1 MDSIKSLLNP
11 RSIAVVGA
19 SQRPGRGTGVVANL
33 RDAGFDGE
41 ILAVNPRYDD
51 VVGYKCYPGVAAL
64 PAGVECIVAAVG
76 ADAACDALE
85 QAYEKGIRAAVVLAA
100 GFGEGGHGEPRAQRL
115 KALAAK
121 GMCICGPNCFGFIN
135 VKAKTAAFSGP
146 IPQPLRPGA
155 VALVSQSGGLGAS
168 AFTPLM
174 ADRGLG
180 FSHFVSCGNQ
190 LGATIEDYVEFFVD
204 DPEIAVVA
212 IVIEALK
219 NPQKLAAAANKAR
232 ARRKSLLLYQAGR
245 SAAGQLM
252 IRSHTGALATN
263 GEVLAAFLRR
273 CGIVQVTAFDVFVET
288 IALFATAPHDDA
300 IADDVIVVSG
310 SGGAAAHA
318 TDVLDEAGVKL
329 AHFEAATA
337 QGLRAVQPEFG
348 SVTNPIDGTGAM
360 YDDPALLPRIFATLT
375 AERRR
380 PVIAASV
387 TVRGGGHDSVNR
399 LAGAIAEAA
408 RASGRTFVAFQYTP
422 LGGPLNCATIEMLRG
437 ARVPVLLGI
446 ANAMRALR
454 YLPMRRDYWL
464 RTPAKPDHGLTP
476 LAGAGDLGDFLSARA
491 ALSSCGIPIVET
503 MPARSE
509 EEAVAAWR
517 LLGVPVAVKAAI
529 PGLMHKSDIGAV
541 RLGCAGADEVVQAFR
556 AVVANARKAGFEDKF
571 QVIVQP
577 MIKGV
582 AEAYAGV
589 IDDRLFGPAI
599 CFGLGGIFI
608 EIFNDVRTE
617 TAPLSRA
624 DALAMIRGIRGAKIL
639 TGTRGRTVGDID
651 GLADLLVRL
660 GQFAL
665 ANTGRFRA
673 LDLNPIIV
681 KPQGEGVLAVDVAVE
696 ATAGETSEPGPRQP
710 DAAFAAHQPYSF
722 STIQREDDE

>member
-1 MDSIKSLLNP
+1 MGSIRSLLNP
-11 RSIAVVGA
+11 RSIAVAGA
-19 SQRPGRGTGVVANL
+19 SQRRGRGTGVIANL
-33 RDAGFDGE
+33 RDAGFEGE
-41 ILAVNPRYDD
+41 IFAVNPRYDD
-51 VVGYKCYPGVAAL
+51 VLGYKCYPSVAAL
-64 PAGVECIVAAVG
+64 PAGVECIVVAVG
-76 ADAACDALE
+76 ADAACNVLD

-146 IPQPLRPGA
+146 IPKPLRPGA

-174 ADRGLG
+174 ADRQLG

-204 DPEIAVVA
+204 DPDIDVVA

-219 NPQKLAAAANKAR
+219 NPQKLATAAHKAR
-232 ARRKSLLLYQAGR
+232 AHRKSLLLYQTGR

-252 IRSHTGALATN
+252 VRSHTGALTTN
-263 GEVLAAFLRR
+263 GEILAAFLRR
-273 CGIVQVTAFDVFVET
+273 CGVVQVMAFDVFVET
-288 IALFATAPHDDA
+288 IELFATAPRDES
-300 IADDVIVVSG
+300 ITEDVIVVSG
-310 SGGAAAHA
+310 SGGGAAYA
-318 TDVLDEAGVKL
+318 TDVLDDAGVKL
-329 AHFEAATA
+329 ANFEPATE
-337 QGLRAVQPEFG
+337 QRLCAVQPEFA
-348 SVTNPIDGTGAM
+348 SVTNPIDCTGAM
-360 YDDPALLPRIFATLT
+360 YDDPALMPKIFATLT

-387 TVRGGGHDSVNR
+387 TVRGGGHESVSQ
-399 LAGAIAEAA
+399 LAGAIVEAA
-408 RASGRTFVAFQYTP
+408 RSSGRTFVAFQYTP
-422 LGGPLNCATIEMLRG
+422 LGGPLNSATIEMLRG

-446 ANAMRALR
+446 ASSMRALR

-464 RTPAKPDHGLTP
+464 QTAAKPDHRVAP
-476 LAGAGDLGDFLSARA
+476 LAAASDLGDFMSARA
-491 ALSSCGIPIVET
+491 ALVSCGIPIVD
-503 MPARSE
+503 AILACSE
-509 EEAVAAWR
+509 DEAVAAWR
-517 LLGVPVAVKAAI
+517 RMGVPVAIKAAV

-541 RLGCAGADEVVQAFR
+541 QLGCAGADEVVQAFR
-556 AVVANARKAGFEDKF
+556 GVIARAREAGFKDKS
-571 QVIVQP
+571 QIIVQP
-577 MIKGV
+577 MTKGV

-589 IDDRLFGPAI
+589 INDGSFGPAI

-617 TAPLSRA
+617 MAPLSRA
-624 DALAMIRGIRGAKIL
+624 DALAMIHGIKGAKIL
-639 TGTRGRTVGDID
+639 MGTRGRTVGDID

-665 ANTGRFRA
+665 ANTGRFRS

-681 KPQGEGVLAVDVAVE
+681 KPQGEGVLAVDIAVE
-696 ATAGETSEPGPRQP
+696 TTTAEANDP
-710 DAAFAAHQPYSF
+710 AAASQ
-722 STIQREDDE
+722 

>member
-1 MDSIKSLLNP
+1 MGSIRSLLNP

-19 SQRPGRGTGVVANL
+19 SQRPGRGSGVIANL
-33 RDAGFDGE
+33 RDGGFDGD
-41 ILAVNPRYDD
+41 IVAVNPRYDE
-51 VVGYKCYPGVAAL
+51 VLGYKCCRSVAAL
-64 PAGVECIVAAVG
+64 PAGVECVVAAVG

-85 QAYEKGIRAAVVLAA
+85 QAYENGIGAAVVLAA

-115 KALAAK
+115 AALAAK

-146 IPQPLRPGA
+146 IPKPLRAGT

-204 DPEIAVVA
+204 DPDTDVVA

-219 NPQKLAAAANKAR
+219 QPQKLAAAAHKAT

-245 SAAGQLM
+245 SALGQLM
-252 IRSHTGALATN
+252 IRSHTGALAAN

-288 IALFATAPHDDA
+288 IELFATAPRDES
-300 IADDVIVVSG
+300 ITQDVIVVSG
-310 SGGAAAHA
+310 SGGGAAHA
-318 TDVLDEAGVKL
+318 TDALEEAGVKL
-329 AHFEAATA
+329 ANFEPATA
-337 QGLRAVQPEFG
+337 QGLRAVLPAFG
-348 SVTNPIDGTGAM
+348 SVTNPIDCTGAM
-360 YDDPALLPRIFATLT
+360 YDDPALLPRIFAALT

-380 PVIAASV
+380 PVVAANV
-387 TVRGGGHDSVNR
+387 ALRGDGHDRANR
-399 LAGAIAEAA
+399 LAAVIAEAA
-408 RASGRTFVAFQYTP
+408 RSSGRTFVAFQYTP
-422 LGGPLNCATIEMLRG
+422 LGGPLNSATIEMLRG

-454 YLPMRRDYWL
+454 YLPMRRDFWL
-464 RTPAKPDHGLTP
+464 RTAAKPDQVVAP
-476 LAGAGDLGDFLSARA
+476 AAVASDLGDFLSARA
-491 ALSSCGIPIVET
+491 ALLSWGIPVVET
-503 MPARSE
+503 VPARSE
-509 EEAVAAWR
+509 EEAEAAWR
-517 LLGVPVAVKAAI
+517 LLGGPVAVKAAV

-541 RLGCAGADEVVQAFR
+541 KLGCAGADAVVQAFR
-556 AVVANARKAGFEDKF
+556 AVVANARKAGCADKVR
-571 QVIVQP
+571 VIVQP
-577 MIKGV
+577 MAAGV

-589 IDDRLFGPAI
+589 IDDELFGPAV
-599 CFGLGGIFI
+599 CFGLGGIFV

-617 TAPLSRA
+617 MAPLSRA
-624 DALAMIRGIRGAKIL
+624 EALAMIEGIRGAKIL
-639 TGTRGRTVGDID
+639 MGTRGRAGGDID

-673 LDLNPIIV
+673 LDLNPVIV
-681 KPQGEGVLAVDVAVE
+681 KPQGEGVLAVDIAVE
-696 ATAGETSEPGPRQP
+696 AAAWQPGGLPQP
-710 DAAFAAHQPYSF
+710 DAAIS
-722 STIQREDDE
+722 STATV

>member
-1 MDSIKSLLNP
+1 MDSIRSLLNP

-19 SQRPGRGTGVVANL
+19 SQRLGRGTGVVANL
-33 RDAGFDGE
+33 RDAGFEGE
-41 ILAVNPRYDD
+41 ILAVNPRYDH
-51 VVGYKCYPGVAAL
+51 VLGYKCYPSVAAL
-64 PAGVECIVAAVG
+64 PADVECVVVAVG
-76 ADAACDALE
+76 ADAACDALD

-146 IPQPLRPGA
+146 IPKPLRPGA

-204 DPEIAVVA
+204 DPDIAVVA
-212 IVIEALK
+212 IVVEALK
-219 NPQKLAAAANKAR
+219 SPQKLAAAAHKAR

-245 SAAGQLM
+245 SAAGQRI
-252 IRSHTGALATN
+252 IRSHTGALTTN

-288 IALFATAPHDDA
+288 IELFATAPHDES
-300 IADDVIVVSG
+300 IAEDVIVVSG
-310 SGGAAAHA
+310 SGGGAAYA

-329 AHFEAATA
+329 ANFEPATA

-348 SVTNPIDGTGAM
+348 SVTNPIDCTGAM
-360 YDDPALLPRIFATLT
+360 YDDPALLPKIFATLT

-387 TVRGGGHDSVNR
+387 TVRGGGHESVNR
-399 LAGAIAEAA
+399 LAGAIVEAA
-408 RASGRTFVAFQYTP
+408 RSSGRTFVAFQYTP
-422 LGGPLNCATIEMLRG
+422 LGGPLNSATIELLRG

-446 ANAMRALR
+446 ANSMRALR
-454 YLPMRRDYWL
+454 HLPMRRDYWL
-464 RTPAKPDHGLTP
+464 RTAAKPDRGGAP
-476 LAGAGDLGDFLSARA
+476 LAAAGDLGDFLTARA
-491 ALSSCGIPIVET
+491 ALVSCGIPIVDS

-517 LLGVPVAVKAAI
+517 LLGVPVAIKAAI
-529 PGLMHKSDIGAV
+529 PGLMHKSDIGTV
-541 RLGCAGADEVVQAFR
+541 QLGCAGADEVVQAFR
-556 AVVANARKAGFEDKF
+556 AVIANARKAGFEDKF
-571 QVIVQP
+571 RVIVQP
-577 MIKGV
+577 MTKGV

-589 IDDRLFGPAI
+589 IDDGLFGPAI

-617 TAPLSRA
+617 MAPLSQA
-624 DALAMIRGIRGAKIL
+624 DALAMIHGIRGAKIL
-639 TGTRGRTVGDID
+639 TGTRGRAVGDIN

-681 KPQGEGVLAVDVAVE
+681 KPQGEGVLAVDIAVE
-696 ATAGETSEPGPRQP
+696 TAASAATEPGPRQP
-710 DAAFAAHQPYSF
+710 DAAFSAQAAL
-722 STIQREDDE
+722 